1 MGDLDQIKSPGIR
14 QSKVIKLSDVL
25 YFTTLLCIMADGFIN
40 AIKSNQKAVKCI
52 QFWKCAD
59 LVIRYVCRT

>member
-1 MGDLDQIKSPGIR
+1 MGDPDQIKSSGIR

-25 YFTTLLCIMADGFIN
+25 YFIPLFCIMADDFIN
-40 AIKSNQKAVKCI
+40 AIKSNLEAVKCI
-52 QFWKCAD
+52 QFWKCD